1 MFRFKK
7 TEPLAGPDVSGLN
20 QIRKHKP
27 VTPGYRQDLSRQRV
41 IEFAYLPDD
50 QVLLL
55 GSMDGQYPYW
65 VSVSDVKDTETN
77 TEILN
82 RILFDE
88 FTEFT
93 RTWPILDG
101 MMQHRYR
108 RRFCLRNGEITT
120 PFDYGISSEPGQQA
134 YWGSMMAK
142 AIYRH
147 WHEIRDLCRYRELD
161 GRYLEFLKEYLNL
174 MKTRTSD
181 DVRNYEDKRILMKL
195 INSEDYLFQSED
207 ENIRATYILIREE
220 IDSMYR
226 RYMSIVR

>member
-1 MFRFKK
+1 MFRFKETVK
-7 TEPLAGPDVSGLN
+7 HKRQDITGLN
-20 QIRKHKP
+20 QIKNYEPVKP
-27 VTPGYRQDLSRQRV
+27 IKRQDLNRSRV
-41 IEFAYLPDD
+41 IEFTFLPDE

-93 RTWPILDG
+93 RTWPILDE

-220 IDSMYR
+220 IDSMYN
-226 RYMSIVR
+226 RYMTIVR

>member
-1 MFRFKK
+1 MFRFKETVK
-7 TEPLAGPDVSGLN
+7 HKRQDITGLN
-20 QIRKHKP
+20 QIKNYEPVKP
-27 VTPGYRQDLSRQRV
+27 IKRQDLNRSRV
-41 IEFAYLPDD
+41 IEFTFLPDD

-65 VSVSDVKDTETN
+65 VSVSNVKDTETN

-220 IDSMYR
+220 IDSMYNH
-226 RYMSIVR
+226 YMTIVR